1 MKDKAIIT
9 VAALRNG
16 FSTIVA
22 LDDAMIELK
31 KVTDETAETYANFY
45 TQANSI
51 AKELG
56 STTEAV
62 INHTA
67 AWAQMGLTMEQAVE
81 AAKTTSI
88 FSTISPEMTDE
99 QAETALISTMKAY
112 GIEAEDMLDGIASK
126 VNIVGNNMAAT
137 NTNIAEIL
145 RRSSSAL
152 AAGNNTLDQNIA
164 LGAAAQEIVQDDA
177 KVGNALKT
185 ISMNIRSLDE
195 ETGSYD
201 ETLESIKDTIY
212 GITGVSAFTD
222 STKQTYK
229 STYDYLKDI
238 SEVWDELSDK
248 QQSTIASELFGKF
261 QASSVCL
268 VM

>member
-1 MKDKAIIT
+1 M
-9 VAALRNG
+9 
-16 FSTIVA
+16 
-22 LDDAMIELK
+22 
-31 KVTDETAETYANFY
+31 
-45 TQANSI
+45 
-51 AKELG
+51 
-56 STTEAV
+56 
-62 INHTA
+62 
-67 AWAQMGLTMEQAVE
+67 
-81 AAKTTSI
+81 
-88 FSTISPEMTDE
+88 PEMTHRQIKFWSVVSDNE
-99 QAETALISTMKAY
+99 SNR
-112 GIEAEDMLDGIASK
+112 
-126 VNIVGNNMAAT
+126 VNG
-137 NTNIAEIL
+137 
-145 RRSSSAL
+145 
-152 AAGNNTLDQNIA
+152 
-164 LGAAAQEIVQDDA
+164 
-177 KVGNALKT
+177 LKT
-185 ISMNIRSLDE
+185 IAMNIRSINE